1 MLFSFMYSYA
11 SALKYDKKGGWW
23 VGGGAAWTGAALRWE
38 DIKKKK
44 RRTNLKVMG
53 SDSAKLSTAPY
64 VGQQYYI
71 TLQHKSRYFCAAEAK

>member
-1 MLFSFMYSYA
+1 M
-11 SALKYDKKGGWW
+11 
-23 VGGGAAWTGAALRWE
+23 GGGAAWTGAALRWE

-53 SDSAKLSTAPY
+53 SDSAKLPTSPY

>member
-1 MLFSFMYSYA
+1 M
-11 SALKYDKKGGWW
+11 
-23 VGGGAAWTGAALRWE
+23 GGGAAWTGAALRWE

-71 TLQHKSRYFCAAEAK
+71 TLPHIQIFLCCRGKMTKSGVYFIS

>member
-1 MLFSFMYSYA
+1 MV
-11 SALKYDKKGGWW
+11 GGWW
-23 VGGGAAWTGAALRWE
+23 GSVDRGCSAMGGH
-38 DIKKKK
+38 KKKK